1 MKGLF
6 ALEAVGDEVQILYLY
21 LLYINELHKL

>member
-6 ALEAVGDEVQILYLY
+6 ALEAVGDEVQFLYLY